1 MATKTIKINP
11 LLFGGEFAKTK
22 KKEKKEKPRV
32 IPLVSP
38 NVLKNEL
45 MRRIKEKKNQDLVD
59 KKEPDLGKYSD
70 EFYESLDYLNS
81 LSTQK
86 TREKQLQNKTLKVHT
101 SEPPIHIE
109 LDLPECLKE
118 PFIPQIRPETP
129 AIKLNYK
136 IDNVIP
142 YGCLKGGY
150 KSGYRDWTKTQ
161 KHVPFISNIV
171 QPNSD
176 TALREKRL
184 QQLKEKLKQK
194 QNLTFIQNNSTP
206 SLTSSLTPSFTPS
219 LTPSLTSSLTPSP
232 TISFSQDEKPE
243 VNQTVTPDP
252 TPEIDCMVQKRKIKR
267 TVKRKYTLGRSKVH
281 QKVGI
286 LIKDRNTRKQILN
299 AQKELKRQPINDVKN
314 YLRDRG
320 MLRIGSSAPNDVI
333 RKIYESSI
341 LSGDIKNNN
350 ADVMLHN
357 YMKTSTYES

>member
-11 LLFGGEFAKTK
+11 LLFGGEFSKT

-59 KKEPDLGKYSD
+59 KKEPDIGKYSD

-86 TREKQLQNKTLKVHT
+86 TREKQLQNKTLKIHT

-109 LDLPECLKE
+109 LDLPDCLKE
-118 PFIPQIRPETP
+118 PFVPQIRHESP

-136 IDNVIP
+136 VDNDIP

-161 KHVPFISNIV
+161 KHIPFISNVV

-176 TALREKRL
+176 AALREKRL

-194 QNLTFIQNNSTP
+194 QNLTFIQTNPIP
-206 SLTSSLTPSFTPS
+206 SPILSSILSPIP
-219 LTPSLTSSLTPSP
+219 SSLTPSP

-243 VNQTVTPDP
+243 VYQTVTPDP

-320 MLRIGSSAPNDVI
+320 MLKIGSSAPNDVI